1 MKIFL
6 VLVLVLAGV
15 WLFRANR
22 KSARQSAR
30 PVQKPVTKALDMVRC
45 QHCDTHLPQADA
57 IAGQQGVY
65 CSLEHRQLA
74 ES

>member
-1 MKIFL
+1 MKILL

-22 KSARQSAR
+22 KSARQR
-30 PVQKPVTKALDMVRC
+30 TPPVQKPVTMALDMVRC

-57 IAGQQGVY
+57 IAGKRGVY
-65 CSLEHRQLA
+65 CSAEHRQQA